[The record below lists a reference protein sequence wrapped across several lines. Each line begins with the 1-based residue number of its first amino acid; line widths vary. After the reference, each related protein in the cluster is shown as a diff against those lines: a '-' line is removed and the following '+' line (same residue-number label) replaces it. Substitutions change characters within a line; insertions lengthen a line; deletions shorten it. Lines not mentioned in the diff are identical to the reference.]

1 MANETVQNFRIR
13 VTLEAVVIGS
23 DGARA
28 VVLREYDKSFGDG
41 TSANNLQWVWNDETR
56 ALATTNE
63 TLDLDGNVDF
73 KGVALS
79 DAVNVKVLWIE
90 DLGSTTGQI
99 LTVGGGDWASA
110 TGPFL
115 DATDKAV
122 VQAGGLMLLVS
133 PVDGYPITAST
144 GDGLRIESSAS
155 MNYRITLAGDNT

>member
-1 MANETVQNFRIR
+1 MANETVQNFRVR

-90 DLGSTTGQI
+90 DLGSTTGQQLNI
-99 LTVGGGDWASA
+99 GGGDFASA
-110 TGPFL
+110 TGPL
-115 DATDKAV
+115 VDTTDLMV
-122 VQAGGLMLLVS
+122 CQAGGLVLMIA

-144 GDGLRIESSAS
+144 GDGLKITSNAS